1 MGSRAGQ
8 GRVPRLPGFILLV
21 GFSGA
26 LLVFLV
32 WSWSGIAICR
42 CLVGWL
48 STVRVLWF
56 LRAMGLFLPGDG
68 TFWAVGGLLG
78 YV

>member
-1 MGSRAGQ
+1 M
-8 GRVPRLPGFILLV
+8 PRLPGSVLLV
-21 GFSGA
+21 GISGA

-32 WSWSGIAICR
+32 WSWSGIAICW

-56 LRAMGLFLPGDG
+56 LGAMGLFLPGDG